1 MPAPDLTTALIL
13 VTLLW
18 VGWQNRWTGRLLAL
32 LLLSPALNYGFAVF
46 GFELRLALSAWA
58 GQLLQASGFAV
69 QVSGNVLTT
78 NGIEMSVDPA
88 CAGLHLTG
96 VSLAVA
102 VLAVIRHERRA
113 QKSLSLPVLAGFG
126 AVSFGLTVLC
136 NLLRIVV
143 LVAFRLGPGT
153 LAHEAVGLVCVAVY
167 AWLPMYVLAGWLVRV
182 VGKPIPK
189 KIPATTPVSRLR
201 RWQPLLT
208 GALFL
213 GIGAGI
219 MAYTGQPNMTQSAEN
234 QRLAFDPGT
243 GFARKNLPNGFV
255 KFTNADT
262 LIYVKPLPDWW
273 SAEHSPAVCWRGSGY
288 ELRHIRP
295 ATINGHPAY
304 VAGLH
309 KPGQT
314 ALQTAW
320 WFTNGRHTTIGQ
332 ADFRGRML
340 RGEPGFVLVNVTTK
354 TPG

>member
-1 MPAPDLTTALIL
+1 MPAPDLTTALML
-13 VTLLW
+13 VALLW
-18 VGWQNRWTGRLLAL
+18 VGWQSRWTGRLLAL

-58 GQLLQASGFAV
+58 GQLLQLAGLNV

-78 NGIEMSVDPA
+78 NGIEMAVDPA

-102 VLAVIRHERRA
+102 VLAVIWHERQA
-113 QKSLSLPVLAGFG
+113 QKSLSWPVMAGFG
-126 AVSFGLTVLC
+126 MVSFGLTLLC

-167 AWLPMYVLAGWLVRV
+167 AWLPVYELAGWLVRFA
-182 VGKPIPK
+182 GKPAPK
-189 KIPATTPVSRLR
+189 TAAIQPVSRLR

-208 GALFL
+208 GVLVL
-213 GIGAGI
+213 GVGAGI
-219 MAYTGQPNMTQSAEN
+219 MAYTARPAPTQSAIN
-234 QRLAFDPGT
+234 QRLVFNPGA
-243 GFARKNLPNGFV
+243 GFVRQNLPNGFV
-255 KFTNADT
+255 KFNNTNT

-295 ATINGHPAY
+295 AIVNGHPAY
-304 VAGLH
+304 VAELQ
-309 KPGQT
+309 KPGQP

-332 ADFRGRML
+332 VDFRGRML
-340 RGEPGFVLVNVTTK
+340 RGEPGFALVNVTTK
-354 TPG
+354 SPRF